1 MSCYWLNHVIMKV
14 HSFIFSFRMTVR
26 HTAVSGV
33 SSIVRLV
40 TGPDSRPLCVVPV
53 TPGLQRRPS
62 WLALIVLFFSDP
74 MRNIWTKLTAGFFIG
89 IAADTTSNRIA
100 ETIVAL

>member
-1 MSCYWLNHVIMKV
+1 
-14 HSFIFSFRMTVR
+14 MTVPD
-26 HTAVSGV
+26 TAVSGLL
-33 SSIVRLV
+33 SIVRLV
-40 TGPDSRPLCVVPV
+40 TASDSRPLCVVPV

-74 MRNIWTKLTAGFFIG
+74 MRNIWARLTAGFFIG

-100 ETIVAL
+100 ETILTL